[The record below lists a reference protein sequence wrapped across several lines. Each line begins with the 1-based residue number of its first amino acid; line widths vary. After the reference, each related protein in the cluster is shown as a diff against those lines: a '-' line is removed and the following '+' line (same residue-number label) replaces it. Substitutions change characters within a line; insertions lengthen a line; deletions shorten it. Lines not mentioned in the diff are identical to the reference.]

1 MFKIEEKNNKYTV
14 IPTAGYVLDH
24 FDKFSFPYDSN
35 WEIYKL
41 FNYSAEDFFKFVI
54 AAYNA
59 EVVFQYTFPWV
70 NIYFSRYTDAEN
82 FKKEVEKRAM
92 AA

>member
-1 MFKIEEKNNKYTV
+1 MFKIEEKNSKYIV
-14 IPTAGYVLDH
+14 IPTAEYVLDH

-41 FNYSAEDFFKFVI
+41 FNYNAEDFFKFVI
-54 AAYNA
+54 AAYGA
-59 EVVFQYTFPWV
+59 EVIFQYTFPWV
-70 NIYFSRYTDAEN
+70 NIYFSKYTDAEN
-82 FKKEVEKRAM
+82 FKKEVEKRAL